1 MPQIISLIPRWAS
14 TWGALQ
20 RTNAQVRSQCRC
32 CGMQHRVDVSVQ
44 ILRFGA
50 CSSPVNLQDRCM
62 VVGCHGSVF
71 YLVARTYGRQW
82 ITMDTRSAPLEA
94 SAPAVNAVSLNLGPP
109 AKR

>member
-1 MPQIISLIPRWAS
+1 
-14 TWGALQ
+14 
-20 RTNAQVRSQCRC
+20 
-32 CGMQHRVDVSVQ
+32 
-44 ILRFGA
+44 
-50 CSSPVNLQDRCM
+50 M